1 MPDPVN
7 RIVSDAR
14 RAQRA
19 HADEMERVHR
29 QRREAEEYRDGAAL
43 VGARNALVV
52 TTVIVLAV
60 LGALWLG
67 GAL

>member
-1 MPDPVN
+1 MPNPVN

-19 HADEMERVHR
+19 HAEEMERIHR
-29 QRREAEEYRDGAAL
+29 LRREAEECRDGAAL
-43 VGARNALVV
+43 VGARNALVI
-52 TTVIVLAV
+52 TAVIALAV